1 MNFKFINLKSS
12 YTILNK
18 MNSNIPWVDKYR
30 PRHITS
36 IAHQDEVKKVLLNTL
51 KSGDFPNFIF
61 YGPPGTGKT
70 SAILAL
76 AYELFGPKL
85 INDRI
90 LELNASDQRGI
101 NVVRDKII
109 KFAKES
115 ISDPDPSYPSPPY
128 KIIILDEADAI
139 TLDAQ
144 AALRKVM
151 ESSSKIT
158 RFCFTCNY
166 IEKIIQ
172 PIVSR
177 CVKFRFKP
185 LSINILNERL
195 SKIAEFEKI
204 KIDSKCINRISE
216 ISDGDCRKGI
226 MILQNCKY
234 ILKIKKEMTIEDC
247 DNLTGTTSLNELEKI
262 WNKLKNSTIYDI
274 NTFTKSILYNGINL
288 NDLLKFLKNKIIQSK
303 INDSTKSKLL
313 FELLNVNVKLME
325 KADEYLQLVYLF
337 TQILLIN

>member
-1 MNFKFINLKSS
+1 MN
-12 YTILNK
+12 T
-18 MNSNIPWVDKYR
+18 NIPWVDKYR
-30 PRHITS
+30 PRHIES
-36 IAHQDEVKKVLLNTL
+36 IAHQDEVKKVLLNTI
-51 KSGDFPNFIF
+51 KTGDFPNFIF

-76 AYELFGPKL
+76 AKTLFGPNL

-177 CVKFRFKP
+177 CVKFRFKA
-185 LSINILNERL
+185 LSVNILNERL

-204 KIDSKCINRISE
+204 KIDSNCINRISE

-234 ILKIKKEMTIEDC
+234 ILKMKKKMTIEDC
-247 DNLTGTTSLNELEKI
+247 DNLTGTTSLKDLEKI
-262 WNKLKNSTIYDI
+262 WDNLKKTTIYDI
-274 NTFTKSILYNGINL
+274 NTFTKSILYNGVNL
-288 NDLLKFLKNKIIQSK
+288 NDLLKFLKDKIIQSK
-303 INDSTKSKLL
+303 INDSIKSKLL

-325 KADEYLQLVYLF
+325 KADEYLQLINLF
-337 TQILLIN
+337 SQILLFI

>member
-1 MNFKFINLKSS
+1 
-12 YTILNK
+12 

-76 AYELFGPKL
+76 AYELFGPNL

-204 KIDSKCINRISE
+204 KINSECLNRISE

-234 ILKIKKEMTIEDC
+234 ILKMKKEMTIEDC
-247 DNLTGTTSLNELEKI
+247 DNLTGTTSLNNLEKI

-274 NTFTKSILYNGINL
+274 NTFTKKILYNGVNL

-303 INDSTKSKLL
+303 MSDLNKSKLL

-337 TQILLIN
+337 TQILLFIC

>member
-1 MNFKFINLKSS
+1 MS
-12 YTILNK
+12 
-18 MNSNIPWVDKYR
+18 IPWVDKYR

-36 IAHQDEVKKVLLNTL
+36 LAHQDEVKKVLLKTL
-51 KSGDFPNFIF
+51 ETGDLPNFIF

-76 AYELFGPKL
+76 AYELFGPELLKE
-85 INDRI
+85 RV

-109 KFAKES
+109 KYAKES
-115 ISDPDPSYPSPPY
+115 ISDPDPNYPSPPY

-144 AALRKVM
+144 AALRKVI
-151 ESSSKIT
+151 ESASKIT

-172 PIVSR
+172 PIISR

-185 LSINILNERL
+185 LSIDVLNKRL
-195 SKIAEFEKI
+195 TKISEFEKI
-204 KIDSKCINRISE
+204 KINSECINRISE
-216 ISDGDCRKGI
+216 ISEGDCRKAI

-234 ILKIKKEMTIEDC
+234 ILKIKKSITVKDC
-247 DNLTGTTSLNELEKI
+247 EELTGTASIETLENI
-262 WNKLKNSTIYDI
+262 WTKLMNSNIDSNIYEIDKLA
-274 NTFTKSILYNGINL
+274 NNVLYDGINL
-288 NDLLKFLKNKIIQSK
+288 NDLFKYLKNKILKSK
-303 INDSTKSKLL
+303 INDSVKSKLIT
-313 FELLNVNVKLME
+313 ELLNVNTKLME
-325 KADEYLQLVYLF
+325 KTNEYLQLVYLF
-337 TQILLIN
+337 SCFLVLK

>member
-1 MNFKFINLKSS
+1 MN
-12 YTILNK
+12 LN
-18 MNSNIPWVDKYR
+18 NIPWVDKYR
-30 PRHITS
+30 PRHISS
-36 IAHQDEVKKVLLNTL
+36 IAHQDEIKKVLQNTIETGNL
-51 KSGDFPNFIF
+51 PSFIF

-76 AYELFGPKL
+76 AYELFGPNL
-85 INDRI
+85 INERV

-115 ISDPDPSYPSPPY
+115 ISDPDPNYPSPPY

-144 AALRKVM
+144 AALRKVI
-151 ESSSKIT
+151 ESASKIT

-172 PIVSR
+172 PIISR

-185 LSINILNERL
+185 LSIDVLNERL
-195 SKIAEFEKI
+195 NIICTFEKL
-204 KIDSKCINRISE
+204 KINNDCINRIAE
-216 ISDGDCRKGI
+216 ISEGDCRKAI

-234 ILKIKKEMTIEDC
+234 VLKIKDNITIEDC
-247 DNLTGTTSLNELEKI
+247 DILTGTTGKQILENI
-262 WNKLKNSTIYDI
+262 WVNMMDANIYEMNSITKNVI
-274 NTFTKSILYNGINL
+274 NNGVNI
-288 NDLLKFLKNKIIQSK
+288 NDLLKFLKNKIVNSNMSNQ
-303 INDSTKSKLL
+303 NKSKLIM
-313 FELLNVNVKLME
+313 EILNVNTKLLE
-325 KADEYLQLVYLF
+325 KADEYLQLLYLF
-337 TQILLIN
+337 TLIIMSK

>member
-1 MNFKFINLKSS
+1 MN
-12 YTILNK
+12 LN
-18 MNSNIPWVDKYR
+18 NIPWVDKYR
-30 PRHITS
+30 PRHISS
-36 IAHQDEVKKVLLNTL
+36 IAHQEEIKRVLQNTIETGNL
-51 KSGDFPNFIF
+51 PNFIF

-76 AYELFGPKL
+76 AYELFGPRL
-85 INDRI
+85 INERV

-115 ISDPDPSYPSPPY
+115 ISDPDPNYPSPPY

-144 AALRKVM
+144 AALRKVI
-151 ESSSKIT
+151 ESASKIT

-172 PIVSR
+172 PIISR

-185 LSINILNERL
+185 LSIDILNERL
-195 SKIAEFEKI
+195 NIICKFEKL
-204 KIDSKCINRISE
+204 KINNDCINRIGE
-216 ISDGDCRKGI
+216 ISEGDCRKAI

-234 ILKIKKEMTIEDC
+234 VLKMKDNIVIEDL
-247 DNLTGTTSLNELEKI
+247 DVLTGTTGKQILENI
-262 WNKLKNSTIYDI
+262 WVNMMDANIYEI
-274 NTFTKSILYNGINL
+274 NTITKNIINNGVNI
-288 NDLLKFLKNKIIQSK
+288 NDLLKFLKNKIVNSNMSNQ
-303 INDSTKSKLL
+303 NKSKLIM
-313 FELLNVNVKLME
+313 EILNVNTKLLE
-325 KADEYLQLVYLF
+325 KADEYLQLLYLF
-337 TQILLIN
+337 TLIIMTK

>member
-1 MNFKFINLKSS
+1 MD
-12 YTILNK
+12 
-18 MNSNIPWVDKYR
+18 IPWVDKYR
-30 PRHITS
+30 PRHISS
-36 IAHQDEVKKVLLNTL
+36 ISHQDEVKKVLLNTL
-51 KSGDFPNFIF
+51 KTGDLPNFIF

-76 AYELFGPKL
+76 AYELFGPNL
-85 INDRI
+85 MNDRV

-115 ISDPDPSYPSPPY
+115 ISNPDPDYPSPPY

-144 AALRKVM
+144 AALRKVI
-151 ESSSKIT
+151 ESSSRIT

-172 PIVSR
+172 PIISR

-185 LSINILNERL
+185 LSIDVLNKRL
-195 SKIAEFEKI
+195 CKIAEFENI
-204 KIDSKCINRISE
+204 KIDKKCVNRISE
-216 ISDGDCRKGI
+216 ISDGDCRKAI

-234 ILKIKKEMTIEDC
+234 ILKIKQNVTIEDC
-247 DNLTGTTSLNELEKI
+247 DNLTGTASQNDLEKLWVTLI
-262 WNKLKNSTIYDI
+262 NSNIYEIDRI
-274 NTFTKSILYNGINL
+274 TKQVLNNGINL
-288 NDLLKFLKNKIIQSK
+288 NDMLKFLKNKIITGNLSD
-303 INDSTKSKLL
+303 INKSKLITEIL
-313 FELLNVNVKLME
+313 DINTKLME
-325 KADEYLQLVYLF
+325 KANEYLQILYLF
-337 TQILLIN
+337 TNILLVMGH

>member
-1 MNFKFINLKSS
+1 
-12 YTILNK
+12 
-18 MNSNIPWVDKYR
+18 MNSNNIPWVDKYR
-30 PRHITS
+30 PHHVS
-36 IAHQDEVKKVLLNTL
+36 SMAHQEEVKKVLLNTIETGNL
-51 KSGDFPNFIF
+51 PHFIF

-85 INDRI
+85 MNDRV

-115 ISDPDPSYPSPPY
+115 ISDPDPDYPSPPY

-144 AALRKVM
+144 AALRKVI
-151 ESSSKIT
+151 ESASKIT

-172 PIVSR
+172 PIISR

-185 LSINILNERL
+185 LSIDVLNERL
-195 SKIAEFEKI
+195 TTISQFEKI
-204 KIDSKCINRISE
+204 NIDSKCINRISE
-216 ISDGDCRKGI
+216 ISDGDCRKAI

-234 ILKIKKEMTIEDC
+234 IIKIKNNITIEDC
-247 DNLTGTTSLNELEKI
+247 DTLTGTTSN
-262 WNKLKNSTIYDI
+262 
-274 NTFTKSILYNGINL
+274 SILEGIWINIL
-288 NDLLKFLKNKIIQSK
+288 NSNIYELNSL
-303 INDSTKSKLL
+303 TKTI
-313 FELLNVNVKLME
+313 LNSCSSRYGLNSGCPSG
-325 KADEYLQLVYLF
+325 
-337 TQILLIN
+337 I

>member
-1 MNFKFINLKSS
+1 M
-12 YTILNK
+12 
-18 MNSNIPWVDKYR
+18 SNIPWVDKYR
-30 PRHITS
+30 PLHISS

-51 KSGDFPNFIF
+51 ETGNLPNFIF

-85 INDRI
+85 MNDRV

-115 ISDPDPSYPSPPY
+115 ISDPDPNYPSPPY

-144 AALRKVM
+144 AALRKVI
-151 ESSSKIT
+151 ESASKIT

-172 PIVSR
+172 PIISR

-185 LSINILNERL
+185 LSIDVLNDRL
-195 SKIAEFEKI
+195 NKIAKFEKI
-204 KIDSKCINRISE
+204 KINEDCINRISQ
-216 ISDGDCRKGI
+216 ISEGDCRKAI

-234 ILKIKKEMTIEDC
+234 TLKLKNTITIKDC
-247 DNLTGTTSLNELEKI
+247 DELTGTTSEKELENLWI
-262 WNKLKNSTIYDI
+262 ELNQSNIYDMDK
-274 NTFTKSILYNGINL
+274 FTKKILYNSINL
-288 NDLLKFLKNKIIQSK
+288 NDMLKFLKNKIINSN
-303 INDSTKSKLL
+303 INDSNKSKLIG
-313 FELLNVNVKLME
+313 EILNVNTKLME
-325 KADEYLQLVYLF
+325 KANEYLQLIYLF
-337 TQILLIN
+337 SNILITN

>member
-1 MNFKFINLKSS
+1 MNTSV
-12 YTILNK
+12 
-18 MNSNIPWVDKYR
+18 PWVDKYR
-30 PRHITS
+30 PMHVES
-36 IAHQDEVKKVLLNTL
+36 IAHQDEVKKVLLNIL
-51 KSGDFPNFIF
+51 KTGDFPNFIF

-76 AYELFGPKL
+76 ARELFGPNL
-85 INDRI
+85 IHDRI

-115 ISDPDPSYPSPPY
+115 ISDPDPNYPSPPY

-144 AALRKVM
+144 AALKKVI
-151 ESSSKIT
+151 ETTSKIT

-185 LSINILNERL
+185 LSIDVLNERL
-195 SKIAEFEKI
+195 CKIAEFEKLNI
-204 KIDSKCINRISE
+204 NKKCINRISE

-234 ILKIKKEMTIEDC
+234 ILKLKPNISIEDC
-247 DNLTGTTSLNELEKI
+247 DSLTGTTSINELETL
-262 WNKLKNSTIYDI
+262 WNNLLSSSIYDI
-274 NTFTKSILYNGINL
+274 DSFTKTMLYGGTNL
-288 NDLLKFLKNKIIQSK
+288 NDLLKFLKNKIIKSK
-303 INDSTKSKLL
+303 INDSNKSKLI
-313 FELLNVNVKLME
+313 FEILTVNVKLME
-325 KADEYLQLVYLF
+325 KADEYLQFVYLF
-337 TQILLIN
+337 TKILSFM

>member
-1 MNFKFINLKSS
+1 
-12 YTILNK
+12 

-30 PRHITS
+30 PKHIES
-36 IAHQDEVKKVLLNTL
+36 IAYQDEVKKVLLNTL
-51 KSGDFPNFIF
+51 KSGNFPNFIF

-76 AYELFGPKL
+76 AYELFGPNL

-115 ISDPDPSYPSPPY
+115 ISDPNPSYPSPPY

-172 PIVSR
+172 PIISR

-185 LSINILNERL
+185 LTINILNERL

-204 KIDSKCINRISE
+204 KIDLKCINRISE
-216 ISDGDCRKGI
+216 ISEGDCRKGI

-234 ILKIKKEMTIEDC
+234 ILKIKKEITIEDC
-247 DNLTGTTSLNELEKI
+247 DDLTGTTSLNNLEKI
-262 WNKLKNSTIYDI
+262 WEKLKNFTIYDV
-274 NTFTKSILYNGINL
+274 NTFTKSILYDCVNL

-303 INDSTKSKLL
+303 IKDSLKSKLL
-313 FELLNVNVKLME
+313 FEILNVNVKLME

-337 TQILLIN
+337 TQIHLLIS

>member
-1 MNFKFINLKSS
+1 
-12 YTILNK
+12 

-76 AYELFGPKL
+76 SYELFGPNL

-204 KIDSKCINRISE
+204 KINSECLNRISE

-226 MILQNCKY
+226 MVLQNCKY
-234 ILKIKKEMTIEDC
+234 ILKMKKEITIEDC
-247 DNLTGTTSLNELEKI
+247 DNLTGTTSLNDLEKI
-262 WNKLKNSTIYDI
+262 WNKLKNSTIYDV
-274 NTFTKSILYNGINL
+274 NTITKKILYNGVNL
-288 NDLLKFLKNKIIQSK
+288 NDLLKFFKNKIIQSK
-303 INDSTKSKLL
+303 MSDLNKSKLL
-313 FELLNVNVKLME
+313 FEFLNVNVKLME

-337 TQILLIN
+337 SSIILCK

>member
-1 MNFKFINLKSS
+1 MN
-12 YTILNK
+12 LN
-18 MNSNIPWVDKYR
+18 NIPWVDKYR
-30 PRHITS
+30 PRHISS
-36 IAHQDEVKKVLLNTL
+36 IAHQEEIKRVLQNTIETGNL
-51 KSGDFPNFIF
+51 PNFIF

-85 INDRI
+85 INERV

-115 ISDPDPSYPSPPY
+115 ISDPDPNYPSPPY

-144 AALRKVM
+144 AALRKVI
-151 ESSSKIT
+151 ESASKIT

-172 PIVSR
+172 PIISR

-185 LSINILNERL
+185 LSVDVLNERL
-195 SKIAEFEKI
+195 TTICKFEKLNI
-204 KIDSKCINRISE
+204 NKECIDRIGE
-216 ISDGDCRKGI
+216 ISDGDCRKAI

-234 ILKIKKEMTIEDC
+234 VIKMKENITLEDC
-247 DNLTGTTSLNELEKI
+247 DILTGTTGKNILENI
-262 WNKLKNSTIYDI
+262 WLSMMDANIYEI
-274 NTFTKSILYNGINL
+274 NTITKNIINNGINI
-288 NDLLKFLKNKIIQSK
+288 NDLLKFLKNKIVNSNMSNQ
-303 INDSTKSKLL
+303 NKSKLIM
-313 FELLNVNVKLME
+313 EILNVNTKLLE
-325 KADEYLQLVYLF
+325 KSDEYLQLLYLF
-337 TQILLIN
+337 TLIIMSK

>member
-1 MNFKFINLKSS
+1 MNN
-12 YTILNK
+12 
-18 MNSNIPWVDKYR
+18 NIPWVDKYR
-30 PRHITS
+30 PLHIES

-51 KSGDFPNFIF
+51 KTGDFPNFIF

-76 AYELFGPKL
+76 AYELFGPNL
-85 INDRI
+85 VNDRI

-101 NVVRDKII
+101 NIVRDKII

-115 ISDPDPSYPSPPY
+115 ISNPDPLYPPY

-185 LSINILNERL
+185 LSISVLNERL

-204 KIDSKCINRISE
+204 KINSDCINRISE

-234 ILKIKKEMTIEDC
+234 ILKMKKNITIKDC
-247 DNLTGTTSLNELEKI
+247 DNLTGTTSKDDLENI
-262 WNKLKNSTIYDI
+262 WNLLIKSNIYEM
-274 NTFTKSILYNGINL
+274 NVFTKNILYENINL
-288 NDLLKFLKNKIIQSK
+288 NDLLKFLKDKIIKSK
-303 INDSTKSKLL
+303 INDKEKSKLII
-313 FELLNVNVKLME
+313 ELLNLNVKLME
-325 KADEYLQLVYLF
+325 KADEYLQLLYLF
-337 TQILLIN
+337 TKIFLIFNQ

>member
-1 MNFKFINLKSS
+1 
-12 YTILNK
+12 

-76 AYELFGPKL
+76 AYELFGPNL

-204 KIDSKCINRISE
+204 KINSECLNRISE

-234 ILKIKKEMTIEDC
+234 ILKMKKEMNIEDC
-247 DNLTGTTSLNELEKI
+247 DNLTGTTSLNDLEKI

-274 NTFTKSILYNGINL
+274 NTFTKIILYNGVNL

-303 INDSTKSKLL
+303 MSDLNKSKLL

-337 TQILLIN
+337 TQILLIC

>member
-1 MNFKFINLKSS
+1 MNN
-12 YTILNK
+12 
-18 MNSNIPWVDKYR
+18 NIPWVDKYR
-30 PRHITS
+30 PRHISS
-36 IAHQDEVKKVLLNTL
+36 IAHQDEIKKVLYNTL
-51 KSGDFPNFIF
+51 KTGNLPNFIF

-76 AYELFGPKL
+76 AYELFGPRL
-85 INDRI
+85 INERV

-115 ISDPDPSYPSPPY
+115 ISDPDPEYPSPPY

-144 AALRKVM
+144 AALRKVI
-151 ESSSKIT
+151 ESASKIT

-172 PIVSR
+172 PIISR

-185 LSINILNERL
+185 LSSDILNERL
-195 SKIAEFEKI
+195 SSIAKFEKI
-204 KIDSKCINRISE
+204 NIPNDCINRIGE
-216 ISDGDCRKGI
+216 ISEGDCRKAI

-234 ILKIKKEMTIEDC
+234 IIKIKNGNMTVEDC
-247 DNLTGTTSLNELEKI
+247 DELTGTTPQKKLNEI
-262 WNKLKNSTIYDI
+262 WTNLINSNIYEI
-274 NTFTKSILYNGINL
+274 NTLAKSVLYNGVNI
-288 NDLLKFLKNKIIQSK
+288 NDLLKFLKNKIIDSK
-303 INDSTKSKLL
+303 LSNDNKSKLVL
-313 FELLNVNVKLME
+313 EILNVNTKLLE
-325 KADEYLQLVYLF
+325 KADEYLQILYLF
-337 TQILLIN
+337 SIIATTK

>member
-1 MNFKFINLKSS
+1 MN
-12 YTILNK
+12 LN
-18 MNSNIPWVDKYR
+18 NIPWVDKYR
-30 PRHITS
+30 PRHISS
-36 IAHQDEVKKVLLNTL
+36 IAHQDEIKKVLQNTIETGNL
-51 KSGDFPNFIF
+51 PNFIF

-76 AYELFGPKL
+76 AYELFGPRL
-85 INDRI
+85 INERV

-115 ISDPDPSYPSPPY
+115 ISDPDPNYPSPPY

-144 AALRKVM
+144 AALRKVI
-151 ESSSKIT
+151 ESASKIT

-172 PIVSR
+172 PIISR

-185 LSINILNERL
+185 LSIDVLNERL
-195 SKIAEFEKI
+195 SIICTFEKLNI
-204 KIDSKCINRISE
+204 NQECINRIAE
-216 ISDGDCRKGI
+216 ISEGDCRKAI

-234 ILKIKKEMTIEDC
+234 IIKMKNNITVDDC
-247 DNLTGTTSLNELEKI
+247 DLLTGTTGKQILENI
-262 WNKLKNSTIYDI
+262 WINIMNANIYEI
-274 NTFTKSILYNGINL
+274 NTITKNVINTGVNI
-288 NDLLKFLKNKIIQSK
+288 NDLLKFLKNKIVNSNMSNQ
-303 INDSTKSKLL
+303 NKSKLIM
-313 FELLNVNVKLME
+313 EILNVNTKLLE
-325 KADEYLQLVYLF
+325 KADEYLQILYLF
-337 TQILLIN
+337 TLIIMSK

>member
-1 MNFKFINLKSS
+1 MN
-12 YTILNK
+12 LN
-18 MNSNIPWVDKYR
+18 NIPWVDKYR
-30 PRHITS
+30 PRHISS
-36 IAHQDEVKKVLLNTL
+36 IAHQDEIKKVLQNTIETGNL
-51 KSGDFPNFIF
+51 PNFIF

-76 AYELFGPKL
+76 AYELFGPRL
-85 INDRI
+85 INERV

-115 ISDPDPSYPSPPY
+115 ISDPDPNYPSPPY

-144 AALRKVM
+144 AALRKVI
-151 ESSSKIT
+151 ESASKIT

-172 PIVSR
+172 PIISR

-185 LSINILNERL
+185 LSIDVLNERL
-195 SKIAEFEKI
+195 SIICTFEKLNI
-204 KIDSKCINRISE
+204 NQECINRIAE
-216 ISDGDCRKGI
+216 ISEGDCRKAI

-234 ILKIKKEMTIEDC
+234 IIKMKNNITVDDC
-247 DNLTGTTSLNELEKI
+247 DLLTGTTGKQILENI
-262 WNKLKNSTIYDI
+262 WINIMNANIYEI
-274 NTFTKSILYNGINL
+274 NTITKNVINNGVNI
-288 NDLLKFLKNKIIQSK
+288 NDLLKFLKNKIVNSSMSNQ
-303 INDSTKSKLL
+303 NKSKLIM
-313 FELLNVNVKLME
+313 EILNVNTKLLE
-325 KADEYLQLVYLF
+325 KADEYLQILYLF
-337 TQILLIN
+337 TLIIMSK

>member
-1 MNFKFINLKSS
+1 
-12 YTILNK
+12 

-70 SAILAL
+70 TAILAL
-76 AYELFGPKL
+76 AYELFGPNL

-172 PIVSR
+172 PIISR

-234 ILKIKKEMTIEDC
+234 ILKMKKEMTVEDC
-247 DNLTGTTSLNELEKI
+247 DNLTGTTSINDLENI
-262 WNKLKNSTIYDI
+262 WNKLKNSTIYDM
-274 NTFTKSILYNGINL
+274 NTFTKSILYNGVNL

-303 INDSTKSKLL
+303 INDNSKSKLL

-337 TQILLIN
+337 TQILLIY

>member
-1 MNFKFINLKSS
+1 
-12 YTILNK
+12 
-18 MNSNIPWVDKYR
+18 MNSNNIPWVDKYR
-30 PRHITS
+30 PCHISS
-36 IAHQDEVKKVLLNTL
+36 IAHQEEIKKVLLNTIETGNL
-51 KSGDFPNFIF
+51 PNFIF

-85 INDRI
+85 INERV

-115 ISDPDPSYPSPPY
+115 ISDPDPNYPSPPY

-144 AALRKVM
+144 AALRKVI
-151 ESSSKIT
+151 ESASKIT

-172 PIVSR
+172 PIISR

-185 LSINILNERL
+185 LSIDVLNERL
-195 SKIAEFEKI
+195 NIICKFEKL
-204 KIDSKCINRISE
+204 KINNDCINRIAE
-216 ISDGDCRKGI
+216 ISEGDCRKAI

-234 ILKIKKEMTIEDC
+234 ILKMKNDITIEDC
-247 DNLTGTTSLNELEKI
+247 DILTGTTGKQILENIWLNMMDA
-262 WNKLKNSTIYDI
+262 NIYEI
-274 NTFTKSILYNGINL
+274 NTITKNVINNGVNI
-288 NDLLKFLKNKIIQSK
+288 NDLLKFLKNKIVNSNMSNQ
-303 INDSTKSKLL
+303 NKSKLIM
-313 FELLNVNVKLME
+313 EILNVNTKLLE
-325 KADEYLQLVYLF
+325 KSDEYLQLLYLF
-337 TQILLIN
+337 TLIITSK

>member
-1 MNFKFINLKSS
+1 MN
-12 YTILNK
+12 T
-18 MNSNIPWVDKYR
+18 NIPWVDKYR
-30 PRHITS
+30 PRHISS

-51 KSGDFPNFIF
+51 KSGDLPNFIF

-76 AYELFGPKL
+76 AYELFGPNL
-85 INDRI
+85 INDRV

-144 AALRKVM
+144 AALRKVI
-151 ESSSKIT
+151 ESASKIT

-172 PIVSR
+172 PIISR

-185 LSINILNERL
+185 LSINVLTERL
-195 SKIAEFEKI
+195 GKIAEFEKI
-204 KIDSKCINRISE
+204 KIDLKCINRISA
-216 ISDGDCRKGI
+216 ISDGDCRKAI

-234 ILKIKKEMTIEDC
+234 ILKMKSTITIEDC
-247 DNLTGTTSLNELEKI
+247 DNLTGTTPIIELDKLWYNLN
-262 WNKLKNSTIYDI
+262 NSTIYDI
-274 NTFTKSILYNGINL
+274 DRITKNVLYEGINL
-288 NDLLKFLKNKIIQSK
+288 NDLLKYLKNKIINSN
-303 INDSTKSKLL
+303 INDSNKSKIITDI
-313 FELLNVNVKLME
+313 LNINTKLME
-325 KADEYLQLVYLF
+325 KANEYLQLLYLF
-337 TQILLIN
+337 SSIVVCK